1 MAGRARLVVTMTFLM
16 LTAVAETTAAE
27 TSRPGHA
34 APEITAGRWINSAPL
49 TISDLRG
56 RVVLLEFW
64 TFG

>member
-1 MAGRARLVVTMTFLM
+1 MAWRARLVV
-16 LTAVAETTAAE
+16 LTILILTCVTGAAAAE
-27 TSRPGHA
+27 GLRPGHA
-34 APEITAGRWINSAPL
+34 APEITAGRWINSERL